1 MVKKNTVKKPRK
13 PRKPRAKTSA
23 KTTKDKSVKQITNV
37 NVTSSGGG
45 GSGGASVPSPIQYQH
60 PLMTASTIGQKVGEN
75 QQIKNLTD
83 LLTKTLAEKKVEIK
97 PESAKPIETSFQIK
111 QESPKVEDN
120 FDYETISSK
129 SSIPSVFTS
138 YKDTNNQ
145 TLLQNINTPIK
156 QDLAEI
162 VNEPKQQ
169 EIAQHVNANEYF
181 VADEDNMS
189 EISLDT
195 TIDYQIGKS
204 GFHID
209 ENKLQDYK
217 NELKDIVQTSINQYK
232 ELGAN
237 EPLLFDN
244 KKEKYFKIINTEDG
258 PEVIYWNS
266 KDSAGPL
273 KTYVQNTIKE
283 YYSKGDN
290 YKEISNDYEN
300 KEFLNTS
307 FKPSK
312 RIMDIQ
318 DKFLSDLKAKN
329 DIIESLKIN
338 PYGDNTK
345 KTKKK
350 TEPIILSE
358 EQIKEVQTAM
368 KKTKKKSSGL
378 DLTNIE
384 V

>member
-1 MVKKNTVKKPRK
+1 MVKKNAIKKPRK
-13 PRKPRAKTSA
+13 PRKTRAKASAKTS
-23 KTTKDKSVKQITNV
+23 KDKSVKQITNV

-83 LLTKTLAEKKVEIK
+83 LLTKTLAEKKVETKPEIK
-97 PESAKPIETSFQIK
+97 PEIKPAGEANRNSFAEID
-111 QESPKVEDN
+111 V

-145 TLLQNINTPIK
+145 TLLQNINTPII
-156 QDLAEI
+156 QDFAEI
-162 VNEPKQQ
+162 ANEPKQQ
-169 EIAQHVNANEYF
+169 EDAQHVNADEYF
-181 VADEDNMS
+181 IKDEDNMS

-195 TIDYQIGKS
+195 TIDNPIYKS
-204 GFHID
+204 GFDIN
-209 ENKLQDYK
+209 EEKLQDYK
-217 NELKDIVQTSINQYK
+217 QELKDIIQTSVNEYK
-232 ELGAN
+232 QLGAN
-237 EPLLFDN
+237 KPLLFDK
-244 KKEKYFKIINTEDG
+244 KKEKYFKIIETENG
-258 PEVIYWNS
+258 PEIIYWNS

-273 KTYVQNTIKE
+273 KTHIQNTIKQ

-290 YKEISNDYEN
+290 YKEINNDYEN

-312 RIMDIQ
+312 RLMDIEEKYFENQ
-318 DKFLSDLKAKN
+318 KIKN
-329 DIIESLKIN
+329 DVIESLNYIPSQKQE
-338 PYGDNTK
+338 P
-345 KTKKK
+345 KKK
-350 TEPIILSE
+350 SETIKLTE
-358 EQIKEVQTAM
+358 EQIKEVQIAL
-368 KKTKKKSSGL
+368 KKPRKKSSGL
-378 DLTNIE
+378 DLTNIN